1 MSGPLQS
8 PHSQDRPPERRDNH
22 ARRHRHSGLQRWRGH
37 QCPVRFSQW
46 DCYRSKWR
54 LRTRCRTCL
63 ASILASC
70 PAADGAVPPT
80 THAPCIS
87 QDFWT
92 QRIRKIDLGTSE
104 TTTLAGPREGYR
116 VWGIAGFKDGDGTS
130 ARFFFPQG
138 IAIDPEGTYALVAVR
153 ACWPAHRLLAP
164 CRRAYTANPPTSQTA
179 ILCLRLAL
187 L

>member
-1 MSGPLQS
+1 MARAPVPSSIFPMGLLSIQMAPS
-8 PHSQDRPPERRDNH
+8 HSLPYVPGQHPRVVPRR
-22 ARRHRHSGLQRWRGH
+22 
-37 QCPVRFSQW
+37 
-46 DCYRSKWR
+46 
-54 LRTRCRTCL
+54 T
-63 ASILASC
+63 
-70 PAADGAVPPT
+70 DGAVPPT